1 MRDRVGDMNAFV
13 LDSLRGLA
21 ETLQYGR
28 AADRARELDARMDGL
43 ARVERHLK
51 GGTALLMALVGAI
64 VVACGV
70 AMLLASAAL
79 VAQGAVDAGAAV
91 LATVA
96 LMSSFGPVIAVANL
110 GSTLQ
115 QTLAAGARVVDLLDE
130 RPQTDEVSDGVDLGA
145 FDGAAARRVDFAY
158 GGVRVLEQVDV
169 TLRPGEVVRVT
180 GRSGAGKSTLLK
192 LFMRFWD
199 AQKGVV
205 EVSGRDV
212 RRVNTASL
220 RNAEGFMTQE
230 THLFEGTIRDNLVL
244 ARPGATDDQLADA
257 CAKASL
263 SDLVERLPQGLDTRV
278 GELGDALSGGERQR
292 IGLARVFLH
301 DAPFVLLDEPTSNLD
316 SLNEAAVLRALADN
330 RASKTILIVSHRAS
344 AAAIADRTY
353 SVERSRAS

>member
-1 MRDRVGDMNAFV
+1 MCIRDRLEGRDKGDLVSLVTSDVELLEVFYAHTLSPAVIALVVSAGMTAFIGLLSPLLGALALASYVLVGVVVPLAASRASGGTGRVVRDRVGDMNAFV

-43 ARVERHLK
+43 ARVERRLK

-169 TLRPGEVVRVT
+169 ALRPGEVVRVA

-212 RRVNTASL
+212 RRINTASL

-244 ARPGATDDQLADA
+244 ARPGATDDL
-257 CAKASL
+257 SL
-263 SDLVERLPQGLDTRV
+263 
-278 GELGDALSGGERQR
+278 
-292 IGLARVFLH
+292 IH
-301 DAPFVLLDEPTSNLD
+301 
-316 SLNEAAVLRALADN
+316 
-330 RASKTILIVSHRAS
+330 I
-344 AAAIADRTY
+344 
-353 SVERSRAS
+353 

>member
-1 MRDRVGDMNAFV
+1 M
-13 LDSLRGLA
+13 
-21 ETLQYGR
+21 
-28 AADRARELDARMDGL
+28 
-43 ARVERHLK
+43 
-51 GGTALLMALVGAI
+51 
-64 VVACGV
+64 
-70 AMLLASAAL
+70 
-79 VAQGAVDAGAAV
+79 
-91 LATVA
+91 
-96 LMSSFGPVIAVANL
+96 
-110 GSTLQ
+110 
-115 QTLAAGARVVDLLDE
+115 
-130 RPQTDEVSDGVDLGA
+130 
-145 FDGAAARRVDFAY
+145 DFAY

-169 TLRPGEVVRVT
+169 ALRPGEVVRVA

-244 ARPGATDDQLADA
+244 ARPDATDDQLADA

-330 RASKTILIVSHRAS
+330 RAGKTILIVSHRAS

>member
-1 MRDRVGDMNAFV
+1 
-13 LDSLRGLA
+13 
-21 ETLQYGR
+21 
-28 AADRARELDARMDGL
+28 
-43 ARVERHLK
+43 
-51 GGTALLMALVGAI
+51 MALVGAI

-169 TLRPGEVVRVT
+169 ALRPGEVVRVA

-212 RRVNTASL
+212 RRINTASL

-301 DAPFVLLDEPTSNLD
+301 DAPFALLDEPTSNLD

-330 RASKTILIVSHRAS
+330 RAGKTILIVSHRAS